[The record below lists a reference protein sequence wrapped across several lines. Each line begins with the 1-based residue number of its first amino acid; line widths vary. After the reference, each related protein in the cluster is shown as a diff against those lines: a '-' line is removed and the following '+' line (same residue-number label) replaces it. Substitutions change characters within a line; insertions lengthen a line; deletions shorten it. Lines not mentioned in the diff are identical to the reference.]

1 MRERLQGRGR
11 ILIMSGG
18 ALLIAVVLG
27 VLWGFA
33 DTTGLADA
41 DNDTSTTTT
50 SMALASGETTTTTD
64 DPNNGADPDQ
74 PDPGGTTSTT
84 AAPGSGGS
92 GSSGGSGGGSATTAP
107 QNRPPIIVDAGQS
120 SNGLTLSIT
129 PTVTDPDGDDVAV
142 TLTVDGQGAEP
153 TDGTVMTTFGLGD
166 VGYSHTATIEIRAT
180 DTAGNETVRT
190 FTHRVEAVTTVLLRN
205 IRFQVNNPLVCFE
218 DSAAVRIAGNLVLE
232 GTIDTTEN
240 SIQFSEELRP
250 DRTVVT
256 LHDDISGQTVGGPGG
271 LDLTMVGGLAGMLD
285 LYEASH
291 SSSAIGVASMFEGT
305 ECQGAFSYLVQ
316 VTTE

>member
-1 MRERLQGRGR
+1 M
-11 ILIMSGG
+11 
-18 ALLIAVVLG
+18 LG

-33 DTTGLADA
+33 DTTGMANVD
-41 DNDTSTTTT
+41 DDTPTTTT
-50 SMALASGETTTTTD
+50 LALLATDETTTPTD
-64 DPNNGADPDQ
+64 DPNNDADPDQ

-92 GSSGGSGGGSATTAP
+92 GSSVGSGGGSATTAP
-107 QNRPPIIVDAGQS
+107 PNRPPIIVDAGLS

-129 PTVTDPDGDDVAV
+129 PTVTDPDGDDVDVA
-142 TLTVDGQGAEP
+142 LTVDGEDTPVTG
-153 TDGTVMTTFGLGD
+153 GTVMTTFGLGD

-180 DTAGNETVRT
+180 DTAGNETVET

-218 DSAAVRIAGNLVLE
+218 DSAAVRIAGNLVVE

-240 SIQFSEELRP
+240 SIKFSEELRP